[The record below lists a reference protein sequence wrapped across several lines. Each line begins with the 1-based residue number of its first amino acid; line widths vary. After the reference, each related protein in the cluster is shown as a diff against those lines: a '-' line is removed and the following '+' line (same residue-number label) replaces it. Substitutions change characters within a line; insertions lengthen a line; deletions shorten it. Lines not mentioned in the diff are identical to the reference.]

1 MEDLRVYTPIDLRP
15 DRVESLQRTMAAA
28 FVALSAAAVEKY
40 GFAKVKK
47 LRDEYKSGRIDL
59 QFNPRA
65 KRILSEM
72 ASLECEVIRGF
83 IRVGTDLCR
92 SFAASSDAR
101 PGVTLGDYI
110 QEAAQAIYD
119 AMYTYN
125 GENEFSTFVYW
136 CVKNRLISFV
146 RSEERAAKAKQR
158 QRIDKEDVLA
168 LAVHDKPQNEDDD
181 MRAAVAEANLTPME
195 RLLIAGHL
203 SGDKDYRKK
212 IIESPDH
219 KNPATGLPYTRQRLS
234 QIFIEACEKIK
245 AAFEAKAKAGRAAA

>member
-1 MEDLRVYTPIDLRP
+1 MEDLKLYTPIDLSA
-15 DRVESLQRTMAAA
+15 DRTESLQQTMASA

-40 GFAKVKK
+40 GFAKVKR
-47 LRDEYKSGRIDL
+47 LRDDYKAGRIDL

-65 KRILSEM
+65 KRILREM
-72 ASLECEVIRGF
+72 AALECEVVRGY
-83 IRVGTDLCR
+83 IKVGTELCR
-92 SFAASSDAR
+92 SFAHSTEAR
-101 PGVTLGDYI
+101 PGVTMGDYV

-158 QRIDKEDVLA
+158 QRIDNEDVLA
-168 LAVHDKPQNEDDD
+168 LAVYDKPQNEDDD
-181 MRAAVAEANLTPME
+181 MRMAVAEADLNPME

-203 SGDKDYRKK
+203 SGDKDYRRK
-212 IIESPDH
+212 IIESPQH

-245 AAFEAKAKAGRAAA
+245 RAFENKASRVAA

>member
-1 MEDLRVYTPIDLRP
+1 MDDLQVYTPIELRP
-15 DRVESLQRTMAAA
+15 ERVESLQRTMAAA

-40 GFAKVKK
+40 GFAKVKR
-47 LRDEYKSGRIDL
+47 LRDEYKSRKIDL

-65 KRILSEM
+65 KRFMNEM
-72 ASLECEVIRGF
+72 AGLECEIIRGF

-92 SFAASSDAR
+92 SFAASSEAR
-101 PGVTLGDYI
+101 PGVTMGDYV

-146 RSEERAAKAKQR
+146 RSEERAAKSKQR
-158 QRIDKEDVLA
+158 QRIDREDVLA
-168 LAVHDKPQNEDDD
+168 LAVHDKLYNEDDD
-181 MRAAVAEANLTPME
+181 MRMAVAEADLTPME

-203 SGDKDYRKK
+203 SGDKNYRKR
-212 IIESPDH
+212 IIETH
-219 KNPATGLPYTRQRLS
+219 KNPATGLPYIRQRLS

-245 AAFEAKAKAGRAAA
+245 RAFESKAGRIAA